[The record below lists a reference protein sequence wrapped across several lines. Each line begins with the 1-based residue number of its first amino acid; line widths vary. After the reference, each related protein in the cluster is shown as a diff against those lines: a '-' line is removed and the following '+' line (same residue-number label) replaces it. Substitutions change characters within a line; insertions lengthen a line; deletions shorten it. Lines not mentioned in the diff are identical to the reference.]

1 MGMASDLGD
10 GRFAEVR
17 RYLSR
22 VAMIAR
28 ERTAGSRPD
37 VVRTQPDSSR
47 RPHQE
52 LAETAMALLT
62 LWTTFDEPESE
73 HVAAMTRTLLA
84 GHTSEE
90 LGFLILHLA
99 GLSRGLT
106 HVLAAQTTST
116 CRRHCRRS
124 GVTCRAANPRAEPAR
139 RRFAAT
145 PPLDP
150 VLSFPP

>member
-28 ERTAGSRPD
+28 ERTAGTRPD

-106 HVLAAQTTST
+106 HVLAAQTEAD
-116 CRRHCRRS
+116 
-124 GVTCRAANPRAEPAR
+124 VQAALQAVGRDLQGRKPAG
-139 RRFAAT
+139 
-145 PPLDP
+145 
-150 VLSFPP
+150 